1 MFVFTPARTFVLAL
15 LPACAGSTFKPLEP
29 PESGTVPGSNDS
41 GQGTD
46 PTVTDSGQDTDSGT
60 DSGSPPRDEW
70 FESSACEENALR
82 YVGHEESCLFN
93 SFAWISPDDG
103 GIVVRAA
110 MTEPGGPTAC
120 ELFSTDPSPYE
131 LQPLVINIWAGEGNE
146 LGAHEVTME
155 AAKEEAPP
163 PGDPNEPDGL
173 GADAVVRLASGDRL
187 RSESMGEVFEI
198 LHYGATD
205 PLVVDDRFQVTF
217 NDGSILEAG
226 DWVACYCPGMVA
238 FGSE

>member
-1 MFVFTPARTFVLAL
+1 MVPDIDHHGDTGFD
-15 LPACAGSTFKPLEP
+15 P
-29 PESGTVPGSNDS
+29 PI
-41 GQGTD
+41 
-46 PTVTDSGQDTDSGT
+46 
-60 DSGSPPRDEW
+60 EW
-70 FESSACEENALR
+70 FESSACEDNALS
-82 YVGHEESCLFN
+82 YIGHDESCLFN
-93 SFAWISPDDG
+93 SFAWVSPDDG

-131 LQPLVINIWAGEGNE
+131 HQPLVINIWAGEGNE

-155 AAKEEAPP
+155 AAKEEAPPP

-198 LHYGATD
+198 LHYGHTD
-205 PLVVDDRFQVTF
+205 PLVVDERFQVTF
-217 NDGSILEAG
+217 EDGSVLEAG
-226 DWVACYCPGMVA
+226 DWVACHCPGMVA